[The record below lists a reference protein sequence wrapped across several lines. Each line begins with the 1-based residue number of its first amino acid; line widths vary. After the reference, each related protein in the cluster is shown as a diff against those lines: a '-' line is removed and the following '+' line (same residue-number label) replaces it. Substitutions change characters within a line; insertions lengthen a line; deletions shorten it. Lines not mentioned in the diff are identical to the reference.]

1 MDFPEKEAVSNSRA
15 EKAQDYRCV
24 GLSSGLL
31 SEVLRSQAGCV
42 DAVPYRES
50 LLESCSLES

>member
-1 MDFPEKEAVSNSRA
+1 MDFPKKEAASNSRA
-15 EKAQDYRCV
+15 EKAQDDWCV

-31 SEVLRSQAGCV
+31 SEVLRGQAGCV
-42 DAVPYRES
+42 DAVPDRGS